1 MRLAISDLQ
10 NEMRIE
16 NKGLKEEKRI
26 YTVSELTDD
35 IKILLENT
43 FPEVWV
49 EGEVSNFSQSQAGHI
64 YFSLKDEKSSLRC
77 VFFRAANNGLKFSLK
92 DGLSCLAFGRV
103 NVYAPVG
110 QYQLNIQRLEPKGA
124 GALQLAFEQLKE
136 KLSKEGLF
144 DSGHKMA
151 LPVLPLRVGV
161 VTSPVGAAIR
171 DILNILRRRAPFV
184 KIILNP
190 VKVQGPG
197 AAEEIARAITEFN
210 QYREI
215 DVLIVGRGGG
225 SLEDLWAFN
234 EEVVARALYGCQI
247 PVISA
252 VGHEVDW
259 TIADFV
265 ADLRAPTPSAAAELV
280 VRKKED
286 LISGLEHLFI
296 RMNVSVENKIKGFT
310 KELFR
315 LRDAYVLKYPLNVV
329 QVYVQ
334 RVDELNHRLNQ
345 KAKHILEVVWHRFVH
360 LSEKLNVLS
369 PLNILSRGYSITFKL
384 PEMKLVTELFQ
395 LKTSDCIQTRLK
407 SGSIV
412 SQVLSK
418 SHQSPVTSPQS
429 LGTGDRRQETGDR
442 QDGGNKI

>member
-1 MRLAISDLQ
+1 
-10 NEMRIE
+10 MRIE

-26 YTVSELTDD
+26 YTVSELTED
-35 IKILLENT
+35 IKVILENT

-49 EGEVSNFSQSQAGHI
+49 EGEISNFSQSQSGHF
-64 YFSLKDEKSSLRC
+64 YFNLKDAKSVLRC
-77 VFFRAANNGLKFSLK
+77 VFFRGLNHGLKFALK
-92 DGLSCLAFGRV
+92 DGLQCIILGRV
-103 NVYAPVG
+103 NVYAPSG

-136 KLSKEGLF
+136 KLAQEGFF
-144 DSGHKMA
+144 DEARKKS
-151 LPVLPLRVGV
+151 LPALPLRVGV
-161 VTSPVGAAIR
+161 VTSPSGAAIR
-171 DILNILRRRAPFV
+171 DILNILKRRAPFV

-190 VKVQGPG
+190 VKVQGEG
-197 AAEEIARAITEFN
+197 AAREIAQAIADFN
-210 QYREI
+210 QYKDV

-234 EEVVARALYGCQI
+234 EEIVARAIYNSKI

-259 TIADFV
+259 TIADFT

-280 VRKKED
+280 VRQKNELCD
-286 LISGLEHLFI
+286 ELEHLLI
-296 RMNVSVENKIKGFT
+296 RMNMSLENKIKSLA

-315 LRDAYVLKYPLNVV
+315 LKGAYVLKYPLNVI

-334 RVDELNHRLNQ
+334 RVDELNHRLSQ
-345 KAKHILEVVWHRFVH
+345 RAKHILEVAHQGFVH

-384 PEMKLVTELFQ
+384 PEMKLVAELSQ
-395 LKTSDCIQTRLK
+395 IKTSDCIQTRLS

-418 SHQSPVTSPQS
+418 VES
-429 LGTGDRRQETGDR
+429 RE
-442 QDGGNKI
+442 

>member
-1 MRLAISDLQ
+1 
-10 NEMRIE
+10 MRIE
-16 NKGLKEEKRI
+16 NKGVKEEKRI

-49 EGEVSNFSQSQAGHI
+49 EGEISNFSQSQSGHI
-64 YFSLKDEKSSLRC
+64 YFSLKDSKSNLRC
-77 VFFRAANNGLKFSLK
+77 VFFRGVNHGLKFALK
-92 DGLSCLAFGRV
+92 DGLQCIAFGRI
-103 NVYAPVG
+103 NVYAPSG

-136 KLSKEGLF
+136 KLAKEGLF
-144 DSGHKMA
+144 DEAHKKPLPA
-151 LPVLPLRVGV
+151 LPLCVGV

-190 VKVQGPG
+190 VKVQGEG
-197 AAEEIARAITEFN
+197 AAQDIAQAIADFN
-210 QYREI
+210 RYKGVE
-215 DVLIVGRGGG
+215 VVIVGRGGG

-234 EEVVARALYGCQI
+234 EEAVARAIYNSKI

-280 VRKKED
+280 VRQKNELCD
-286 LISGLEHLFI
+286 ELEHLML
-296 RMNVSVENKIKGFT
+296 RMNVNVENKIKGLA

-315 LRDAYVLKYPLNVV
+315 FKNAYVLKYPLNVI

-334 RVDELNHRLNQ
+334 RIDDLQHRLSQ
-345 KAKHILEVVWHRFVH
+345 RAAHILEVTQQRFMH
-360 LSEKLNVLS
+360 LSQKLNVLS

-384 PEMKLVTELFQ
+384 PGMNLVTELSQ

-418 SHQSPVTSPQS
+418 SPQS
-429 LGTGDRRQETGDR
+429 TVHPATALRAGSP
-442 QDGGNKI
+442 